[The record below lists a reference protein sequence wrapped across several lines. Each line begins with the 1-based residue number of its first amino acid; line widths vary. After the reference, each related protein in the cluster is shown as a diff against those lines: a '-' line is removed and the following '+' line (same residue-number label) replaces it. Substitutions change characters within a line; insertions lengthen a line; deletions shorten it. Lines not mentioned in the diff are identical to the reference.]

1 MAKKLSKAAAEALAA
16 TDWKAIDAMT
26 DSDIARQIAAN
37 RDAVRRGC
45 AARLR
50 PRAPV
55 YNSCLSPCGFAKR
68 A

>member
-50 PRAPV
+50 LPYLLPP
-55 YNSCLSPCGFAKR
+55 SFDGWLPCAGGA
-68 A
+68 